1 MDFLKIIYFIKNIK
15 YKRKIKKVDV
25 YNKKYDKIIKQI
37 MKSLDNKKFNKVDRL
52 LKKINNIRYKIEKID
67 QGGNHDFKRKR
78 IYTKVL

>member
-52 LKKINNIRYKIEKID
+52 LKKINNIRYKIEKLNEGD
-67 QGGNHDFKRKR
+67 KK
-78 IYTKVL
+78 

>member
-52 LKKINNIRYKIEKID
+52 LKKINNIRYKIEKLNEGDKKWI
-67 QGGNHDFKRKR
+67 
-78 IYTKVL
+78 